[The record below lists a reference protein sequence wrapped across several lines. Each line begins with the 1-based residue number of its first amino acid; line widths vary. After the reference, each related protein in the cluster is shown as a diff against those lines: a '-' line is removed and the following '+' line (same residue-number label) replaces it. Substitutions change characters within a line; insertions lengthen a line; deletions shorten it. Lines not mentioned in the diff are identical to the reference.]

1 VTEKGSELDQL
12 LSEAAIRRVLARY
25 CRGIDRMDEAL
36 VRSCYH
42 PGAVDSHGNFEGPV
56 EEFVPWALSMVERYT
71 MTMHFLGTI
80 LIEPT
85 ADPDVAHSEAY
96 ALAYHRREG
105 GRDHHNLVAG
115 FRYVDRFERRAVG
128 DGGPE
133 WRIAKRVAVSEWIRR
148 DPPEGWWPIGDDFLT
163 GRRDRDDVVYRL
175 PAEGPPGP

>member
-1 VTEKGSELDQL
+1 MAEKGSELDRL
-12 LSEAAIRRVLARY
+12 LSESAIRRVLAAY

-42 PGAVDSHGNFEGPV
+42 AGAVDSHGNFEGPV

-71 MTMHFLGTI
+71 TTMHFLGTI

-85 ADPDVAHSEAY
+85 DDPDVTYSEAY

-105 GRDHHNLVAG
+105 GRTHHNLVAG
-115 FRYVDRFERRAVG
+115 FRYVDRFERRPVE
-128 DGGPE
+128 GGEPQ
-133 WRIAKRVAVSEWIRR
+133 WRIAKRVAVSEWLRQ

-163 GRRDRDDVVYRL
+163 GRRDRQDIVYRL
-175 PAEGPPGP
+175 PTSD